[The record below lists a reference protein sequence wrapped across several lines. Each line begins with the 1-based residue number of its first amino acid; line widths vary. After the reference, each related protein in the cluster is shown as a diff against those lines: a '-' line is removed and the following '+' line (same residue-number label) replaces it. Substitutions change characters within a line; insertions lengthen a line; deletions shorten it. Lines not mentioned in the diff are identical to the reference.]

1 LEIFLSLTG
10 PNAEPTLNET
20 CTWFDGE
27 ESNVLC
33 MKVGWMPAAFASVDH
48 GIACDPE
55 LKRWAH
61 WLDFGA
67 TIHLKKK
74 KKKASSFTSALNWG
88 GTPCI
93 CYFLFAIL
101 LTD

>member
-1 LEIFLSLTG
+1 
-10 PNAEPTLNET
+10 
-20 CTWFDGE
+20 
-27 ESNVLC
+27 
-33 MKVGWMPAAFASVDH
+33 MKVGWKPAAFASGDH

-55 LKRWAH
+55 LKRWAL

-74 KKKASSFTSALNWG
+74 KKSKEGLFFHVGIELGRDYT
-88 GTPCI
+88 CI